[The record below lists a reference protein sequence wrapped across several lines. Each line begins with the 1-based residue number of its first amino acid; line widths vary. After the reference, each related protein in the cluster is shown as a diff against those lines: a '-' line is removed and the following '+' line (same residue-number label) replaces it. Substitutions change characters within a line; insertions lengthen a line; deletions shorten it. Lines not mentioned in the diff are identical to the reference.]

1 MTAFSTTVF
10 GRRRL
15 GRPAS
20 APAPGGE
27 SAGASGAAPG
37 FFRRLLARFGGRKRQ
52 RDAPLQLRPAKPF
65 DSDATSSTPF
75 NIDFK
80 GLERKGFIGRPYVR
94 RRLARDMRAMRH
106 RLLNRM
112 NAYRLGG
119 QGDEVLADTVV
130 MVTSCWPGE
139 GKTFTAVNLALSL
152 ILEDSIDV
160 LLVDGD
166 IVRPSLHKMFNI
178 DGGLGLV
185 NYLAD
190 DGPNLA
196 PYLWRA
202 ENGRLTLLPA
212 GATGESNRTLIRSG
226 AMTRFMKDVS
236 NRYSE
241 RIVIIDTPPLLGGRE
256 APLLAN
262 YADHILFVVECG
274 RTSQSAV
281 EDALDLLTTHDNVSL
296 ILNRCNEGDR
306 LTSGGEGSYGYYR
319 QQSSPVGNV
328 AAASENG

>member
-1 MTAFSTTVF
+1 MTASPSIAI
-10 GRRRL
+10 GRRPR
-15 GRPAS
+15 GRQTAKKPGTSRPAI
-20 APAPGGE
+20 
-27 SAGASGAAPG
+27 G
-37 FFRRLLARFGGRKRQ
+37 FLRRVLGLFRSRKRQ
-52 RDAPLQLRPAKPF
+52 RDTPLQLRPATPF
-65 DSDATSSTPF
+65 DTGATSSTPF

-80 GLERKGFIGRPYVR
+80 GLERKGFIGRPFVR

-112 NAYRLGG
+112 NAYRLGNRG
-119 QGDEVLADTVV
+119 AEAPADTVV

-178 DGGLGLV
+178 DGSLGLV
-185 NYLAD
+185 NYLAG
-190 DGPNLA
+190 DGTNLA

-212 GATGESNRTLIRSG
+212 GITAESNRTLIRSG
-226 AMTRFMKDVS
+226 AMSRFMQDIS
-236 NRYSE
+236 SRYSE

-262 YADHILFVVECG
+262 FADHILFVVECG

-319 QQSSPVGNV
+319 QQSSPTGDVV
-328 AAASENG
+328 SASENG

>member
-1 MTAFSTTVF
+1 MTASPSIAI
-10 GRRRL
+10 GRRR
-15 GRPAS
+15 R
-20 APAPGGE
+20 GGE
-27 SAGASGAAPG
+27 SAQPAARTPG
-37 FFRRLLARFGGRKRQ
+37 LCRPAAGLLSRVLGILRGKERQ
-52 RDAPLQLRPAKPF
+52 SHPPLQLRPATPF
-65 DSDATSSTPF
+65 DTGATSSTPF

-80 GLERKGFIGRPYVR
+80 DLERKGFIGRPFVR
-94 RRLARDMRAMRH
+94 RRLARDMRVMRH

-112 NAYRLGG
+112 NAYRLCNKGG
-119 QGDEVLADTVV
+119 ENLADTVV

-152 ILEDSIDV
+152 ILEDSTDV

-178 DGGLGLV
+178 DGSLGLT
-185 NYLAD
+185 NYLAG
-190 DGPNLA
+190 DGTNLA

-212 GATGESNRTLIRSG
+212 GGSRESNRMLIRSD
-226 AMTRFMKDVS
+226 AMSRFMQDIS
-236 NRYSE
+236 SRYSE

-262 YADHILFVVECG
+262 FADHILFVVECG

-306 LTSGGEGSYGYYR
+306 LTSGGEGSYGYYP
-319 QQSSPVGNV
+319 QQSSQAGNV
-328 AAASENG
+328 VSASENG

>member
-130 MVTSCWPGE
+130 RVTSCWPGE